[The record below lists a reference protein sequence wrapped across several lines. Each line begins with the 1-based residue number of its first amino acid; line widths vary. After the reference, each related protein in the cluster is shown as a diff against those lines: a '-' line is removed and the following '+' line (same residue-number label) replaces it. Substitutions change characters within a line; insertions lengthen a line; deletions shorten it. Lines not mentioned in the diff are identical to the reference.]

1 MKRDRWLLWTRC
13 VVAGAALLL
22 VVGCRVD
29 DRERLASLIDEL
41 IIDETPAGELSFAD
55 AERLVTAPAFPT
67 DALREGHVGRVH
79 HVVDGDTLDLRVG
92 EHTFKI
98 RFKGASAPECHK
110 DDALVGGVSRLK
122 CNADD
127 EFYGL
132 ASYQELLRIIDDKPL
147 IVECEQSEQ
156 GGACEADVHGRW
168 LANLVV
174 VQGPDVGEELLRRGA
189 GWTST
194 SFRSNNRARYCLA
207 EYEAREQQRGMWAGR
222 SVEETLALMNEG
234 TQRWYRSHDARCDTA
249 IRDL

>member
-1 MKRDRWLLWTRC
+1 MNRDRWQVWARC
-13 VVAGAALLL
+13 LVACVALLL
-22 VVGCRVD
+22 VAGCREE
-29 DRERLASLIDEL
+29 DRARLADLIDEL
-41 IIDETPAGELSFAD
+41 IEEPAAGELSLAD
-55 AERLVTAPAFPT
+55 AERLVATPAFPT
-67 DALREGHVGRVH
+67 DALRGGHIGRVH

-92 EHTFKI
+92 DRTFKI

-110 DDALVGGVSRLK
+110 DQTPAGGVLRYK

-132 ASYQELLRIIDDKPL
+132 ASYHELLRIIDDRPL
-147 IVECEQSEQ
+147 RVECEQRES
-156 GGACEADVHGRW
+156 GAACEVDAYDRW
-168 LANLVV
+168 LVNLVV

-194 SFRSNNRARYCLA
+194 SFQSNNRGRYCLA

-222 SVEETLALMNEG
+222 SVEQTIALMNEG
-234 TQRWYRSHDARCDTA
+234 TQRWYRAHDARCDAA